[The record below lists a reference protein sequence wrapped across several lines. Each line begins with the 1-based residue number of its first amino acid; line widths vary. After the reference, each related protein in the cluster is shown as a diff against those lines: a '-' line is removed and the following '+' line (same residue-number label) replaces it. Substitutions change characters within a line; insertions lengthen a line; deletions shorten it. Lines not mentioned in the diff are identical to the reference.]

1 LPLDSLLDKAS
12 IVKSNFEKGAVM
24 DLGLKGKRAIVTGGS
39 RGIGRAI
46 CEALASDG
54 ASVATCAR
62 GVEALEQALDSFR
75 SKGVTAFGAPLDVR
89 DDDAVSAWFE
99 ASVAALGG
107 VDIVISNVS
116 TRIDQNS
123 PDWWMGTF
131 EADLMQHVRL
141 QRLAE
146 PHLENGGGGS
156 IVFIASIASV
166 LTTLPPMEEAYGAMK
181 AGLINL
187 VGQWAN
193 RLAPKNIR
201 VNAVSPG
208 PILFPGGFWDGVS
221 KAAPAMFERAMQLPA
236 MGRLGTDTEVACA
249 TVFLASPA
257 ASYIT
262 GTNLRIDGGAIK
274 SANF

>member
-1 LPLDSLLDKAS
+1 
-12 IVKSNFEKGAVM
+12 M

-39 RGIGRAI
+39 KGIGRAI
-46 CEALASDG
+46 CEALATDG
-54 ASVATCAR
+54 ASIATCAR
-62 GVEALEQALDSFR
+62 GEGALENALDSLR
-75 SKGVTAFGAPLDVR
+75 TKGVPAFGTPLDVR
-89 DDDAVSAWFE
+89 DDAAVAAWFAE
-99 ASVAALGG
+99 SVAALGG
-107 VDIVISNVS
+107 IDIVISNVS
-116 TRIDQNS
+116 TRIDQSS
-123 PDWWMGTF
+123 PNWWPDTF

-141 QRLAE
+141 QRLAQ
-146 PHLENGGGGS
+146 PYLEIAGGGS
-156 IVFIASIASV
+156 MVFIASIASV

-193 RLAPKNIR
+193 RLASKNIR
-201 VNAVSPG
+201 VNTVSPG
-208 PILFPGGFWDGVS
+208 PILFPGGFWDTVG
-221 KAAPAMFERAMQLPA
+221 KAAPAMLVRAQQLPA
-236 MGRLGTDTEVACA
+236 MGRLGTDREVASA

>member
-1 LPLDSLLDKAS
+1 
-12 IVKSNFEKGAVM
+12 M

-39 RGIGRAI
+39 KGIGRAI
-46 CEALASDG
+46 CEALATDG
-54 ASVATCAR
+54 ASIATCAR
-62 GVEALEQALDSFR
+62 GADALSHALDGFR
-75 SKGVTAFGAPLDVR
+75 AKGVTAFGTPLDVR
-89 DDDAVSAWFE
+89 DDAAVAAWFE
-99 ASVAALGG
+99 QSVAVLGG

-123 PDWWMGTF
+123 PSWWPDTF

-141 QRLAE
+141 QRLGQ
-146 PHLENGGGGS
+146 PHLENAGGGS
-156 IVFIASIASV
+156 MVFIASIASV

-193 RLAPKNIR
+193 RLAPRNIR

-208 PILFPGGFWDGVS
+208 PILFSGGFWDHVG
-221 KAAPAMFERAMQLPA
+221 KAAPAMLERAMELSA
-236 MGRLGTDTEVACA
+236 MGRLGTDTEVASA

-262 GTNLRIDGGAIK
+262 GANLRIDGGAIK